1 MVTFA
6 VVRPDIGITGCKI
19 TEMKVSLDLKSDSAP
34 EWVEA
39 VMADF
44 PSFLQDHA
52 NCERKASAMAMSLV
66 AKYPDRKE
74 ILAPLIETAIEE
86 LEHFRDVV
94 AWMDKLGVPMP
105 MDMQP
110 DPYVNPLIALVRK
123 GRDEGL
129 LDRLCLGSI
138 VECRGAERFR
148 LVEEALTEPEIKRFY
163 KLLWAS
169 EAKHGNIFVELALNY
184 FEPKTVYN
192 RLEELLA
199 EEARILSSLSFRAAL
214 H

>member
-1 MVTFA
+1 
-6 VVRPDIGITGCKI
+6 
-19 TEMKVSLDLKSDSAP
+19 
-34 EWVEA
+34 
-39 VMADF
+39 
-44 PSFLQDHA
+44 
-52 NCERKASAMAMSLV
+52 
-66 AKYPDRKE
+66 
-74 ILAPLIETAIEE
+74 
-86 LEHFRDVV
+86 
-94 AWMDKLGVPMP
+94 
-105 MDMQP
+105 
-110 DPYVNPLIALVRK
+110 
-123 GRDEGL
+123 L

-169 EAKHGNIFVELALNY
+169 EAKHGNIFVELALHY